1 MVLLSVGLILK
12 DQKQGHCSSF
22 QELALG
28 LFPTESSTSFQ
39 ALFEALISTV
49 KHCANLD
56 IRFRVVQVHGD
67 WADGIRVALEACFPQ
82 AKRSF
87 GLVWFCLSSVHV
99 FCYHVN
105 QILCSMWQGY

>member
-1 MVLLSVGLILK
+1 MILLSVGLILK
-12 DQKQGHCSSF
+12 DQKQGQCSSF

-56 IRFRVVQVHGD
+56 IRFRVVQ
-67 WADGIRVALEACFPQ
+67 L
-82 AKRSF
+82 
-87 GLVWFCLSSVHV
+87 
-99 FCYHVN
+99 
-105 QILCSMWQGY
+105 